1 MNIYMEELTGAER
14 DSYIEYAICNNT
26 LNQCY
31 TMLEMVGLKYEQMCQ
46 DAELKVLQESGS
58 YDDLAFLYQEAE
70 AQADEE
76 SKGILQKA
84 WEAICSFFKGIKDF
98 LFGKGKEIPDNTQIE
113 LPSNIAEVCAN
124 IEGVFKNPV
133 ANIPR
138 ILTTVVVSGSTVTIG
153 ALTLNSAV
161 KKFTKSDGITF
172 LNKIQGVLNSGVEGL
187 KSLIDL
193 AKNSIS
199 GLVKDKLGID
209 LKLPDGVSKFLN
221 IIMTPIHAVGNVI
234 KTKINEA
241 GAYIQNKFSG
251 PKTTEQ
257 NRAQNQ
263 KDINKQTKAVVN
275 SKTEQEKQKNM
286 NRLQNSMNKEKFYQ
300 RMQQNR
306 QRAQNQVDSDTG
318 NQANKIIR
326 DYANIVSYYVQGDTM
341 YRLFGNGTSKPL
353 SQREVSQVPKGIRH
367 QLGFESADDEVIDA
381 STIRQALGSN
391 YTVEV
396 CENGDALKITFIG
409 ENVEDDV
416 LNVMEPEIPI
426 QESIFGVDCSDEET
440 TESYSDIEKEL
451 LELESI
457 FE

>member
-58 YDDLAFLYQEAE
+58 YDDLTFLYQEAE

-98 LFGKGKEIPDNTQIE
+98 LFGKGKEIPDDTQIE
-113 LPSNIAEVCAN
+113 LPSNIAEVCDN
-124 IEGVFKNPV
+124 IVGVFKNPV

-138 ILTTVVVSGSTVTIG
+138 ILKTVVVSGSTVTIG
-153 ALTLNSAV
+153 ALTLNSTV
-161 KKFTKSDGITF
+161 KKFTKSDGNAF

-199 GLVKDKLGID
+199 GLVKEKLGID
-209 LKLPDGVSKFLN
+209 LKLPDGVGKFLN
-221 IIMTPIHAVGNVI
+221 HIMTPIQSVCNI
-234 KTKINEA
+234 IETKINEA
-241 GAYIQNKFSG
+241 GVYIQNKFSG
-251 PKTTEQ
+251 SKTTEQ

-263 KDINKQTKAVVN
+263 KDINNFAQAATQSPN
-275 SKTEQEKQKNM
+275 QQEQQKNM
-286 NRLQNSMNKEKFYQ
+286 NRMQNSMNKEKFYQ

-326 DYANIVSYYVQGDTM
+326 DYANRVSYYVQGDTM

-353 SQREVSQVPKGIRH
+353 SQREVTQVPKGIRR

-391 YTVEV
+391 YIVEV
-396 CENGDALKITFIG
+396 CEDGDALKITFIG

-440 TESYSDIEKEL
+440 TESYSDVEKEL